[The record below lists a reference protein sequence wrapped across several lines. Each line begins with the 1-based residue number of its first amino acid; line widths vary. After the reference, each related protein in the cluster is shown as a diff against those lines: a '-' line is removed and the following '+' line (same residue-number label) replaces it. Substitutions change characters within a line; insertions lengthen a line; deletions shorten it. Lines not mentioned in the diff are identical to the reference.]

1 MAELNVRCEYE
12 VSGLSP
18 KSRCGSEVNDSE
30 VSGLRGQIPLR
41 LRGEW
46 PEPKT
51 PLRIRGEWPELGV
64 IRVNGLSPNFRCDS
78 EVNGMGSTFLCHPR

>member
-30 VSGLRGQIPLR
+30 VSGLRGQSRCDSEESGLSPKLR
-41 LRGEW
+41 CGSE
-46 PEPKT
+46 
-51 PLRIRGEWPELGV
+51 
-64 IRVNGLSPNFRCDS
+64 VNGLSSALS
-78 EVNGMGSTFLCHPR
+78 EGMA

>member
-30 VSGLRGQIPLR
+30 VRGLNGRNPAA
-41 LRGEW
+41 
-46 PEPKT
+46 T
-51 PLRIRGEWPELGV
+51 PRSV
-64 IRVNGLSPNFRCDS
+64 A
-78 EVNGMGSTFLCHPR
+78 